1 MKERILRANDGAVD
15 AKGRYWCGTM
25 NDPEE
30 KEPTNEGML
39 NRQLLFGTVD
49 SCV

>member
-1 MKERILRANDGAVD
+1 VKERILRANDGSVD

-25 NDPEE
+25 NDPLE

-39 NRQLLFGTVD
+39 NKLLRCGTVNT
-49 SCV
+49 